1 LSARAWSGAS
11 SARTRAW
18 VSAVVEFMR
27 NFLLRLIE
35 FHELICFCN

>member
-18 VSAVVEFMR
+18 VSAVVEFIIKKCA
-27 NFLLRLIE
+27 LVSSARLIR
-35 FHELICFCN
+35 